1 LKHANR
7 IADASESKS
16 KPRIPSANHTANP
29 TRKTRKNL
37 EESQMDI
44 ETTHTGDV
52 LTIAFARPE
61 KKNAITSAMYQTMA
75 DALAEAQQDPATR
88 AVLIRGSA
96 GIFSAGNDLEDFMK
110 QPPVSDNAPV
120 FQFLRA
126 ISSAEKPLV
135 ASVAGAAVGIGT
147 TLLLHC
153 DLVYAAD
160 TATFSLPFAQLGLC
174 PEAAS
179 SLLLQRVAGYQG
191 AAEKLMLGE
200 PFDAKEAHRMGF
212 VNRLLPAAE
221 VDAFALQQAQKLAA
235 LPASSLRVTKQLMKR
250 AAQHEIQTQMTDE
263 AVHFAKMLLAPEAK
277 EAFKA
282 FFEKRKPDFR
292 QFS

>member
-1 LKHANR
+1 
-7 IADASESKS
+7 
-16 KPRIPSANHTANP
+16 
-29 TRKTRKNL
+29 
-37 EESQMDI
+37 MDI
-44 ETTHTGDV
+44 EITRTQDV
-52 LTIAFARPE
+52 LTIAFNRPDR
-61 KKNAITSAMYQTMA
+61 KNAITAAMYQTMA
-75 DALAEAQQDPATR
+75 DALVDAQNDASVR
-88 AVLIRGSA
+88 AILIRGSA

-110 QPPVSDNAPV
+110 QPPVGENAPV

-126 ISSAEKPLV
+126 ISSADKPLV
-135 ASVAGAAVGIGT
+135 ASVAGVAVGIGT

-160 TATFSLPFAQLGLC
+160 NAIFSLPFSQLGLC

-179 SLLLQRVAGYQG
+179 SLLLPRVAGYQT
-191 AAEKLMLGE
+191 AAEKLLLGE
-200 PFDAKEAHRMGF
+200 SFDAKEAQRMGF

-250 AAQHEIQTQMTDE
+250 AAQHELQTQMTDE

>member
-1 LKHANR
+1 
-7 IADASESKS
+7 
-16 KPRIPSANHTANP
+16 
-29 TRKTRKNL
+29 
-37 EESQMDI
+37 MDI
-44 ETTHTGDV
+44 EITRTHDV
-52 LTIAFARPE
+52 QTIAFTRPE
-61 KKNAITSAMYQTMA
+61 KKNAITAAMYQTMA
-75 DALAEAQQDPATR
+75 DALVEAQQDPATR

-110 QPPVSDNAPV
+110 QPPVSEDAPV

-160 TATFSLPFAQLGLC
+160 AATFSLPFAQLGLC

-200 PFDAKEAHRMGF
+200 PFDAKEAQRMGF
-212 VNRLLPAAE
+212 VNRILPAVE

>member
-1 LKHANR
+1 
-7 IADASESKS
+7 
-16 KPRIPSANHTANP
+16 
-29 TRKTRKNL
+29 
-37 EESQMDI
+37 MDI
-44 ETTHTGDV
+44 ELSKTNDV
-52 LTIAFARPE
+52 LTIAFNRPE
-61 KKNAITSAMYQTMA
+61 KKNAITAAMYQTMA
-75 DALAEAQQDPATR
+75 DALVEAQKDPSTR
-88 AVLIRGSA
+88 AILLRGSPT
-96 GIFSAGNDLEDFMK
+96 IFSAGNDLEDFLK
-110 QPPVSDNAPV
+110 TPPVGENAPV

-126 ISSAEKPLV
+126 ISTAEKPLV
-135 ASVAGAAVGIGT
+135 ASVSGAAVGVGT

-160 TATFSLPFAQLGLC
+160 TATFSLPFSQLGLC

-179 SLLLQRVAGYQG
+179 SLLLQRVAGHQL
-191 AAEKLMLGE
+191 AAEKLLLGE

-235 LPASSLRVTKQLMKR
+235 LPASSLRVTKELMKR
-250 AAQHEIQTQMTDE
+250 AAQHELQTQMTEE

-292 QFS
+292 QFD